1 MRKIMDEDGSGYIER
16 AELKLFL
23 SYDIYL
29 FRKCNIVLDEMQLM

>member
-23 SYDIYL
+23 S
-29 FRKCNIVLDEMQLM
+29 KCNIVLDEMQLMQVFDHFD